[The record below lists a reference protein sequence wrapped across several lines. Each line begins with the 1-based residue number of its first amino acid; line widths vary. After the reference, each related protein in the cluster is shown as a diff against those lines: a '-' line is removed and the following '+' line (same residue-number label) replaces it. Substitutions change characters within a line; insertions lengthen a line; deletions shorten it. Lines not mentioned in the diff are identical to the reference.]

1 MMSFQTADFAQEQVQ
16 ADEPTDEPTL
26 IRRRPAAIERRRA
39 ARLPIEVDIGIEGA
53 ALRFE
58 ATTADLSPG
67 GLFVVTP
74 RTIPIGTHVMLSFTL
89 PNGAALEMLGV
100 VQWQYEGC
108 DPNDEDPSH
117 AGRGAGL
124 GLSFFCPEPATK
136 AVLER
141 FCSTREALYY
151 GH

>member
-1 MMSFQTADFAQEQVQ
+1 M
-16 ADEPTDEPTL
+16 DEPIEEPTL
-26 IRRRPAAIERRRA
+26 IRRRPAALERRRA
-39 ARLPIEVDIGIEGA
+39 ARLPIEIDIRIEGA
-53 ALRFE
+53 ALRFD

-67 GLFVVTP
+67 GLFVVTA
-74 RTIPIGTHVMLSFTL
+74 RSIPAGTHVMLSFTL

-100 VQWQYEGC
+100 VQWQYEGSAR
-108 DPNDEDPSH
+108 NDQDPSH

-136 AVLER
+136 ALLER